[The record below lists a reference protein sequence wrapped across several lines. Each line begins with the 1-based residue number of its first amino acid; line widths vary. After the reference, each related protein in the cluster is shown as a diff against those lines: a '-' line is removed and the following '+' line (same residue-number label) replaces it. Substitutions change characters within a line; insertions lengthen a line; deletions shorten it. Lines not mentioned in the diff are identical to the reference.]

1 MRFESFLI
9 SFLTLKNLQRYY
21 FDIKIKMEE
30 EKLRLYLENPI
41 SPLSNCP
48 FLRDDPT
55 THFAAE
61 QVKCKK

>member
-1 MRFESFLI
+1 MLNLAFHAIRIVLI

-41 SPLSNCP
+41 SPLFNCLS
-48 FLRDDPT
+48 F
-55 THFAAE
+55 F
-61 QVKCKK
+61 KG